1 MASDV
6 IELRRRVT
14 TRKEGMPTLV
24 ELTRF
29 EIEDGYG
36 VCRFDKE
43 AKQVVRNDV
52 DDPVAKKLLKELGV
66 ESISTGWMIVDTP
79 AAVCVHGLFG
89 EREKGEVEVLDFSY
103 SRDKWG
109 KPGRRTVARREQ
121 GGVVCVQREDVAIEG
136 GVNVTNTTELRW
148 GREDKIRE
156 MGRSEQKDQVV
167 KMERKKVKI
176 I

>member
-66 ESISTGWMIVDTP
+66 ESISRGWMIVDTP
-79 AAVCVHGLFG
+79 AAVCVHGLY
-89 EREKGEVEVLDFSY
+89 LY
-103 SRDKWG
+103 SQLLALSI
-109 KPGRRTVARREQ
+109 TF
-121 GGVVCVQREDVAIEG
+121 
-136 GVNVTNTTELRW
+136 
-148 GREDKIRE
+148 
-156 MGRSEQKDQVV
+156 
-167 KMERKKVKI
+167 
-176 I
+176 